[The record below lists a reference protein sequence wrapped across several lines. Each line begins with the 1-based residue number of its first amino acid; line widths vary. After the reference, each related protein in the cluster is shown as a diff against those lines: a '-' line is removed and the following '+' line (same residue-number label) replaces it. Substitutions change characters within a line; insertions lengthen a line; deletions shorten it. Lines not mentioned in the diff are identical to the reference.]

1 MKILSPAISL
11 ASLLMLLLCQSVS
24 AQFLERPRYSRDS
37 IIHLTKENLLEDIDV
52 YRHGVARNH
61 VAPFTIVS
69 RKDFY
74 ARLDSVKANAAQYD
88 VDQLF
93 AELLKVNA
101 LIQDE
106 HTNILF
112 SLRDGFPFR
121 CYWFSEGVYIT
132 ATDQD
137 NIKYLFSRIIA
148 VNGIPIEQV
157 AARIA
162 TIIPD
167 TNRASLMDELTY
179 MLFDPFILH
188 GLQLSP
194 ARNKVTYTLL
204 TPRHDTVTI
213 TPAATDKRT
222 THLLKGFSNTS
233 YLRTSKPGRYWF
245 KYIDTGNY
253 IYFKYASCF
262 GDNKNPFEKTEQ
274 AMMKEIA
281 ARRPAKIII
290 DLRDNGGGY
299 PRLLSGFIDDIARSD
314 LNRKGGIYVLIGR
327 KTFSAAILNA
337 VWLKNR
343 TYATLVGEKAAGSVV
358 HFGGVDY
365 FDLPATGLKVMY
377 STQHVITSENY
388 EGSLRPDIEVP
399 DSFTDYT
406 QGTDGP
412 LQYAIS
418 H

>member
-1 MKILSPAISL
+1 
-11 ASLLMLLLCQSVS
+11 
-24 AQFLERPRYSRDS
+24 
-37 IIHLTKENLLEDIDV
+37 
-52 YRHGVARNH
+52 
-61 VAPFTIVS
+61 
-69 RKDFY
+69 
-74 ARLDSVKANAAQYD
+74 
-88 VDQLF
+88 
-93 AELLKVNA
+93 
-101 LIQDE
+101 
-106 HTNILF
+106 
-112 SLRDGFPFR
+112 
-121 CYWFSEGVYIT
+121 
-132 ATDQD
+132 
-137 NIKYLFSRIIA
+137 
-148 VNGIPIEQV
+148 
-157 AARIA
+157 
-162 TIIPD
+162 
-167 TNRASLMDELTY
+167 
-179 MLFDPFILH
+179 
-188 GLQLSP
+188 
-194 ARNKVTYTLL
+194 
-204 TPRHDTVTI
+204 
-213 TPAATDKRT
+213 
-222 THLLKGFSNTS
+222 
-233 YLRTSKPGRYWF
+233 
-245 KYIDTGNY
+245 
-253 IYFKYASCF
+253 
-262 GDNKNPFEKTEQ
+262 
-274 AMMKEIA
+274 MKEIA